1 MADITFNG
9 MTMEYSVVEGMM
21 DGELKDDLQSL
32 LAEFTEQTFLD
43 AYMEAHKLKFG
54 QDFLQ
59 N

>member
-21 DGELKDDLQSL
+21 DSELKDDILSVL
-32 LAEFTEQTFLD
+32 GEFTEQTFLD
-43 AYMEAHKLKFG
+43 AYMEGHKLKFG
-54 QDFLQ
+54 KEFLQ